1 MDYSLEENEVV
12 LLDNVEYVVVKKI
25 DKYYMLLSTKE
36 DATIVI
42 GVINNNTLEEVTDIN
57 IIKNILCITK

>member
-1 MDYSLEENEVV
+1 MDYTLEENEVV

-25 DKYYMLLSTKE
+25 DKYYMLLSTKD
-36 DATIVI
+36 DAKIVI

>member
-25 DKYYMLLSTKE
+25 DKYYMLLSTKD
-36 DATIVI
+36 DAKIVI
-42 GVINNNTLEEVTDIN
+42 GVINDNTLEEVTDIN

>member
-36 DATIVI
+36 DAKIVI

>member
-25 DKYYMLLSTKE
+25 DKYYMLLSTKD
-36 DATIVI
+36 DAKIVI

>member
-25 DKYYMLLSTKE
+25 DKYYMLLSTKD
-36 DATIVI
+36 DAKIVI
-42 GVINNNTLEEVTDIN
+42 GIINNNTLEEVTDIN

>member
-25 DKYYMLLSTKE
+25 DKFYMLLSTKD
-36 DATIVI
+36 DAKIVI
-42 GVINNNTLEEVTDIN
+42 GVINNNTLEEVTDLN